1 MEILSIRSLSKSYGS
16 HVALKDFDLSV
27 NQGVIFGLLGPNGAG
42 KTTLIR
48 IVNQII
54 DRDSGDIFVK
64 GEPLKMAHVRN
75 IGYLPE
81 ERGLYKG
88 MKVKEQLLYFAQ
100 IKGLEKNEAKHKITD
115 WLKRLDLTHW
125 KDNKIQDLSKGMAQ
139 KVQFIAT
146 VIHRPD
152 LLILDE
158 PFSGFDPVNAE
169 IIKNEILEL
178 RSQGITIMLST
189 HRMESVELLCDQ
201 IAMIN
206 RSEKILDGTIRQI
219 KDEAKTDVFRVK
231 MIPDT
236 QDFVPQGEDLK
247 RQDGML
253 EFKVRLNRQQPND
266 LLRMLMQQGQVL
278 GFDEVVP
285 SIEEIFI
292 KKINDSHGE

>member
-1 MEILSIRSLSKSYGS
+1 MEILSVKSLNKSYGT
-16 HVALKDFDLSV
+16 HLALRDFDLSV
-27 NQGVIFGLLGPNGAG
+27 QQGIVFGLLGPNGAG
-42 KTTLIR
+42 KTTFIR

-54 DRDSGDIFVK
+54 EQDSGEIFIK
-64 GEPLKMAHVRN
+64 GQPLRMRHVRN

-81 ERGLYKG
+81 ERGLYKT
-88 MKVKEQLLYFAQ
+88 MKVKDQLLYFARL
-100 IKGLEKNEAKHKITD
+100 KGLSRQDSISKISNWLEKLN
-115 WLKRLDLTHW
+115 LSQW

-146 VIHRPD
+146 VVHQPD

-178 RSQGITIMLST
+178 KRQGTTIILST

-206 RSEKILDGTIRQI
+206 QARKILDGPVKVI
-219 KDEAKTDVFRVK
+219 KNEAKTNRFRVK
-231 MIPDT
+231 MIPRAIGNLPDVW
-236 QDFVPQGEDLK
+236 DVVDHEGLA
-247 RQDGML
+247 
-253 EFKVRLNRQQPND
+253 EFIVRLNGQQPNV
-266 LLRMLMQQGQVL
+266 LLTNLMSYGEIL
-278 GFDEVVP
+278 GFEEIVP

-292 KKINDSHGE
+292 QKINETHEG